1 MKLLPALFILAFA
14 LMPAAAKAKT
24 NIDAC
29 LSKSKE
35 YFNEKEY
42 SLAEKTLNGCLKT
55 NPKNADA
62 LISLAGV
69 EMILGKFNNAEKNFI
84 KALSY
89 LNAKSP
95 YKAYIYSRLGD
106 IYMRKANLKE
116 AEKYYKTALKY
127 EPANINAL
135 VGAGI
140 CEEKTG
146 DINKAVEYYKKA
158 LAVDFTNIV
167 SRERLIALEPDILTK
182 EELLRTMKERNII
195 DPAAQEFSREDM
207 QTLSKMITAEKSN
220 GIEYLSQKYGG
231 KIPNGLIVERDSNKV
246 YVRKMLTITGYN
258 DLLGKL
264 SSDAKQFLINKG
276 VSVADLFTLRDENR
290 KPIFNDM
297 GNLTD
302 EGLTAFTKMLR
313 GEKSY
318 YRPGEKLPATQKEIE
333 MQVRNLISQ
342 NYMEITNTEY
352 AALMTRTQCSENT
365 LRNQLKVR
373 YVDIGG
379 GNKRYFVFAHPDALE
394 PISYPYL
401 YVQQY
406 RQERRIA
413 NSEAPVYGNSF
424 GLGNG
429 LPAKLC
435 KKDGTLNWDGMPD

>member
-1 MKLLPALFILAFA
+1 MKLIPALFILVFA
-14 LMPAAAKAKT
+14 LMPAEAKT

-69 EMILGKFNNAEKNFI
+69 EMILGKFNNAEKNFT
-84 KALSY
+84 KALNY

-116 AEKYYKTALKY
+116 AERYYKTALKY

-146 DINKAVEYYKKA
+146 KIPQAVEYYKKA
-158 LAVDFTNIV
+158 LAVDFTNVV

-182 EELLRTMKERNII
+182 DELLRTMKERNII

-276 VSVADLFTLRDENR
+276 VPVSELFSLRDKNR
-290 KPIFNDM
+290 KLIFNDM

-302 EGLTAFTKMLR
+302 EGLVAFTKMLR

-373 YVDIGG
+373 YVNIGG

-394 PISYPYL
+394 PFSYPYL

-406 RQERRIA
+406 RQERRQA
-413 NSEAPVYGNSF
+413 NSDAPVYGNSF

-435 KKDGTLNWDGMPD
+435 KKDGTLNMDGMPD